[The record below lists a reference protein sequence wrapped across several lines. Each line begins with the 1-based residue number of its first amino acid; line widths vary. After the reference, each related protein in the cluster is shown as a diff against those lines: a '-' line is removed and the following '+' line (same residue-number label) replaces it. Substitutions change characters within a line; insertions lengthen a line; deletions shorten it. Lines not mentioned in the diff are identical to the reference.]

1 MIIGYN
7 VFLRKVATAVD
18 SESNFTVSTL
28 ATKLNLRQDEFR
40 NILNIMEKKGDLECI
55 TEMLNELG
63 EKSSVSSGDCVR
75 TFKKRKIK
83 SYKLTEKGR
92 KAFESLPD
100 NSVIVFY

>member
-40 NILNIMEKKGDLECI
+40 NILNIMEKKRRPG
-55 TEMLNELG
+55 MYN
-63 EKSSVSSGDCVR
+63 
-75 TFKKRKIK
+75 
-83 SYKLTEKGR
+83 
-92 KAFESLPD
+92 
-100 NSVIVFY
+100 